1 MSGDAPSFFQV
12 HLASIASVLFMLAL
26 VGLFYF
32 GVWSRSFLYP
42 ANITI
47 PLRRQL
53 VAAVP
58 VGLITMAV
66 YAKTV
71 LPGITSGD
79 DDATDYALIAGYAI
93 IYGMLSRE
101 TLDRMLA
108 NAKPPV
114 EIAPGTETTVS
125 DPH

>member
-1 MSGDAPSFFQV
+1 
-12 HLASIASVLFMLAL
+12 MLAL

-32 GVWSRSFLYP
+32 GVWSRSYVYP
-42 ANITI
+42 AQVMV
-47 PLRRQL
+47 PFRRQL
-53 VAAVP
+53 IAVAP

-71 LPGITSGD
+71 LPGITNGD
-79 DDATDYALIAGYAI
+79 DDATDIALIAGYAI

-108 NAKPPV
+108 GVRAP
-114 EIAPGTETTVS
+114 IALPQPNDPAAS
-125 DPH
+125 DQR

>member
-26 VGLFYF
+26 VALFFF
-32 GVWSRSFLYP
+32 GVWSRSYLYP
-42 ANITI
+42 ANVTV
-47 PLRRQL
+47 PFRRQL

-71 LPGITSGD
+71 LPGITNGD
-79 DDATDYALIAGYAI
+79 DDATDYALMAGYAI

-101 TLDRMLA
+101 TLDRILA
-108 NAKPPV
+108 TSKPPMD
-114 EIAPGTETTVS
+114 IASASESTVS
-125 DPH
+125 DSH